1 MICHLLRWRWQVTAC
16 RGGCKGNA
24 LSICSCTRISPRR
37 RIILTKTGQQ
47 HGKSTGSRSNFR
59 SNFLATN
66 STRSRYAVSAST
78 IIDRKSNHS
87 LINVHIMNL
96 HFLHLPTKNP
106 KDESGKHSL
115 ITVQAPPHS
124 SNEGSEFLD
133 DAIRMKDQPLVGT
146 EYTEESVAAGI
157 EKQIV
162 YEGNSNSSMC

>member
-1 MICHLLRWRWQVTAC
+1 MHFPSVRAPGYPHAGVLSLRKPVNNTASQQVADQTFA
-16 RGGCKGNA
+16 
-24 LSICSCTRISPRR
+24 RI
-37 RIILTKTGQQ
+37 
-47 HGKSTGSRSNFR
+47 
-59 SNFLATN
+59 FLATN

-96 HFLHLPTKNP
+96 HFLHLPAKNP

-133 DAIRMKDQPLVGT
+133 DAIRMKDQPLVDT